1 MTVITTDLLKDYI
14 YERISDIDDENI
26 LMAIKTL
33 IDNINSTPEDHIT
46 EKEDFNSY
54 IKEWL
59 KDMN

>member
-1 MTVITTDLLKDYI
+1 MNVTTDLLKEYI
-14 YERISDIDDENI
+14 YERVSDIHDEDI

-33 IDNINSTPEDHIT
+33 IDNLQVMSEDNIT
-46 EKEDFNSY
+46 EKEDFNNY